1 MVEAVMVTVEVVM
14 EEVVMEEA
22 MTVVMVA
29 MVGWR
34 C

>member
-1 MVEAVMVTVEVVM
+1 MVVMVEAVMVTVEVVM
-14 EEVVMEEA
+14 EEAV
-22 MTVVMVA
+22 TVV